1 MLRPSLKSIY
11 LPRAI
16 RIQQW
21 KEYVLLN
28 CNSFLVCGLLNVG
41 QKMATDENNEDAAVR
56 ARKAVQLNERFN
68 VPEQTEKE
76 EAESH
81 GKAEAENLADD
92 KQIAKRK
99 EH

>member
-1 MLRPSLKSIY
+1 
-11 LPRAI
+11 
-16 RIQQW
+16 
-21 KEYVLLN
+21 
-28 CNSFLVCGLLNVG
+28 
-41 QKMATDENNEDAAVR
+41 MATSENNEDAAVR
-56 ARKAVQLNERFN
+56 AMKAVQFNERFN

>member
-1 MLRPSLKSIY
+1 MD
-11 LPRAI
+11 
-16 RIQQW
+16 
-21 KEYVLLN
+21 
-28 CNSFLVCGLLNVG
+28 CNSFLVCGPLNVR
-41 QKMATDENNEDAAVR
+41 QKMASNEHNGDAAVR
-56 ARKAVQLNERFN
+56 ARKAVQFNERFN

-92 KQIAKRK
+92 KEIAKRK

>member
-1 MLRPSLKSIY
+1 MWSTDCC
-11 LPRAI
+11 
-16 RIQQW
+16 
-21 KEYVLLN
+21 V
-28 CNSFLVCGLLNVG
+28 
-41 QKMATDENNEDAAVR
+41 KMASNQNEDDAPNR
-56 ARKAVQLNERFN
+56 ARKAVQFNERFN

-92 KQIAKRK
+92 KEIAKRK

>member
-1 MLRPSLKSIY
+1 
-11 LPRAI
+11 
-16 RIQQW
+16 
-21 KEYVLLN
+21 
-28 CNSFLVCGLLNVG
+28 
-41 QKMATDENNEDAAVR
+41 MATDENNEDAAVR